1 MANLTEEEKR
11 EFPREIIE
19 IMDSNSAELTAA
31 GFDPAALKVELTTLA
46 DDADAKE
53 AAQVNARAANA
64 TATAESQAATTAG
77 YQKASD
83 SVELIVGLLGKDHAL
98 SVILRQLRSE

>member
-1 MANLTEEEKR
+1 MPNLTEEEKR